1 MTSLKNLN
9 KLEYLKTIGIVNIGT
24 NGVGFS
30 NPYDIAF
37 SSDDR
42 AFVINRHDA
51 PINFK
56 PENASAIR
64 MGILNYE
71 EEYLGEFGYGFG
83 DGEGQFKLP
92 VAMCFDSKDR
102 LYVTDEL
109 NNRITVFNSSGK
121 YLFSWGIYGSGI
133 GEIDGPA
140 GITIDNHDNVYI
152 ADQNNHRVQ
161 KFTSDGQFITS
172 WGGFGC
178 GNGELN
184 MPWGICTDSKGDI
197 YVADWRNN
205 RVQQFT
211 NNGDFKSCYGDN
223 LKNGINLN
231 RPSSVAVDDSG
242 ILYIADW
249 GNHKVKILNRDGDL
263 ISVLDGEATLS
274 KWAKEWY
281 DKSPDQLQSREK
293 ANLIP
298 ELPSQFSTP
307 YQKSAQTE
315 PYFWGPVSV
324 KIDANKRLYVVESL
338 RHRIQVFSI

>member
-64 MGILNYE
+64 VGILNYE

-184 MPWGICTDSKGDI
+184 MPWGICADSKGDI

-281 DKSPDQLQSREK
+281 DKSPDQLQSRENP
-293 ANLIP
+293 NLIP

-324 KIDANKRLYVVESL
+324 KIDAIKRLYVVESL

>member
-1 MTSLKNLN
+1 
-9 KLEYLKTIGIVNIGT
+9 
-24 NGVGFS
+24 
-30 NPYDIAF
+30 
-37 SSDDR
+37 
-42 AFVINRHDA
+42 
-51 PINFK
+51 
-56 PENASAIR
+56 
-64 MGILNYE
+64 
-71 EEYLGEFGYGFG
+71 
-83 DGEGQFKLP
+83 
-92 VAMCFDSKDR
+92 MCFDSKDR

-184 MPWGICTDSKGDI
+184 MPWGICADSKGDI

>member
-1 MTSLKNLN
+1 MSTLKKLD

-37 SSDDR
+37 SSDNR

-51 PINFK
+51 PINFR
-56 PENASAIR
+56 PEDASAIR
-64 MGILNYE
+64 VGVLNYE

-83 DGEGQFKLP
+83 KGDGQFRLP
-92 VAMCFDSKDR
+92 VAMDFDSQDR

-109 NNRITVFNSSGK
+109 NNRITAFNSSGE
-121 YLFSWGIYGSGI
+121 YLFSWGTHGKKL

-140 GITIDNHDNVYI
+140 GIAIDNEDNVYI
-152 ADQNNHRVQ
+152 SDQNNHRIQ
-161 KFTSDGQFITS
+161 KFTNNGQFISS
-172 WGGFGC
+172 WGSFGC
-178 GNGELN
+178 GNGEFN
-184 MPWGICTDSKGDI
+184 MPWGISVDHKGDI
-197 YVADWRNN
+197 YVADWRND
-205 RVQQFT
+205 RIQQFT
-211 NNGDFKSCYGDN
+211 ADGDFKSIYGNNVNDD
-223 LKNGINLN
+223 INLN
-231 RPSSVAVDDSG
+231 RPSSVVVDDSG

-249 GNHKVKILNRDGDL
+249 GNHKVKILNKNGSL
-263 ISVLDGEATLS
+263 ISVLNGEATLS

-281 DKSPDQLQSREK
+281 GKLPEQLETREN
-293 ANLIP
+293 ANLMP
-298 ELPSQFSTP
+298 ELPRQFSTP

-324 KIDANKRLYVVESL
+324 KIDTNQRLYVVESL